1 MQQSYD
7 VLVIGAGPAGTMA
20 ALHACEL
27 GARVAVVEKRRTGGT
42 CTNTGCV
49 PTRVLAKT
57 ARTLRDIRSAGTYGI
72 QVGEPSVVWAQ
83 TRERVKQVIEE
94 VHGNKRV
101 SDNIRAAGGDLF
113 MEAATFCSPHE
124 VRLADSGQVLRADK
138 IILCV
143 GGHSRRLPI
152 PGVEH
157 ALYPE
162 DILELEELP
171 RSVAIVGSG
180 YTGVQLVTVMNAFGA
195 KVTLLEMLPNVLP
208 MADRDV
214 GEVLRENFVKQGVT
228 VETGIKGVERIEL
241 LDDGRRRLVYTAD
254 DQEKIVECDAVFLC
268 AGWPAA
274 TEGLGLDSI
283 GVEVEKGFIKVNE
296 YLQTSV
302 PHIFVAGDANG
313 QGMLVQGAHFE
324 AYVAAENAVR
334 GVTQTFK
341 HDLLPNGGFTDP
353 DHAGVGLTE
362 EQARKEHPDCLV
374 AVAHFADLD
383 RAIID
388 DRKVGFL
395 KLIADRETML
405 VIGAHAAGEHAVEVI
420 QAVATAMAA
429 EVKATTLAGIEL
441 AYPTYTAIVGMAAS
455 HLAPEAGHA
464 TVRPIARPDR
474 IGSKH
479 EDRSEL

>member
-1 MQQSYD
+1 MHESYD

-20 ALHACEL
+20 ALHAAEL
-27 GARVAVVEKRRTGGT
+27 GARVAVVEKYRTGGT

-57 ARTLRDIRSAGTYGI
+57 ARTLRDIRAAGTYGI
-72 QVGEPSVVWAQ
+72 QVNEPSLDWSQ
-83 TRERVKQVIEE
+83 TRQRVRQVIEE

-101 SDNIRAAGGDLF
+101 SDNIRAIGGDLF
-113 MEAATFCSPHE
+113 IEGAATFCSEHE
-124 VRLADSGQVLRADK
+124 VRLADSGRVIRADK

-162 DILELEELP
+162 NILDLESLP

-180 YTGVQLVTVMNAFGA
+180 YTGVQIVTIMNAFGA
-195 KVTLLEMLPNVLP
+195 EVTLLEMQPQILPT
-208 MADRDV
+208 ADRDV
-214 GEVLRENFVKQGVT
+214 GALLRENFVKQGVA
-228 VETGIKGVERIEL
+228 VVAGIGGVERIDL
-241 LDDGRRRLVYTAD
+241 LDDGRRRLIYTSEE
-254 DQEKIVECDAVFLC
+254 QQRSVECDAVFLC
-268 AGWPAA
+268 AGWPASV
-274 TEGLGLDSI
+274 EGLGLEAI
-283 GVEVEKGFIKVNE
+283 GVEVEKGYIQVNE
-296 YLQTSV
+296 YLQSSV

-334 GVTQTFK
+334 GPQQAFK
-341 HDLLPNGGFTDP
+341 HALLPNGGFTDP

-374 AVAHFADLD
+374 AVAHFCDLD

-388 DRKVGFL
+388 NRKVGFL
-395 KLIADRETML
+395 KLIADRETMQ

-429 EVKATTLAGIEL
+429 EVTATTLAGIEL

-455 HLAPEAGHA
+455 QLAPDAGHA

-474 IGSKH
+474 IGAQG
-479 EDRSEL
+479 EDRS

>member
-1 MQQSYD
+1 MDTAYD

-27 GARVAVVEKRRTGGT
+27 GARVAVVDRRRTGGT

-57 ARTLRDIRSAGTYGI
+57 ARTLRDIRGAGAYGI
-72 QVGEPSVVWAQ
+72 HVNEPSVMWSQ
-83 TRERVKQVIEE
+83 TRDRVRQVIEA
-94 VHGNKRV
+94 VHANKHV
-101 SDNIRAAGGDLF
+101 SGNIRAAGGDLF
-113 MEAATFCSPHE
+113 LEGTATFCSPHE
-124 VRLADSGQVLRADK
+124 VRLADSGRVLQADT

-162 DILELEELP
+162 NILDLEELP

-180 YTGVQLVTVMNAFGA
+180 YTGVQIVTIMNAFGA
-195 KVTLLEMLPNVLP
+195 EVTLLEMQPEILPT
-208 MADRDV
+208 ADRDV
-214 GEVLRENFVKQGVT
+214 GRVLRKSFCEQGVT
-228 VETGIKGVERIEL
+228 VATGIKGVERIDL
-241 LDDGRRRLVYTAD
+241 LDDGRRRLVYTID
-254 DQEKIVECDAVFLC
+254 DQQQSIACDAVFLC
-268 AGWPAA
+268 AGWPASLD
-274 TEGLGLDSI
+274 GLGLDTI
-283 GVEVEKGFIKVNE
+283 GVETEKEYIKVNE

-334 GVTQTFK
+334 GPTQPFK
-341 HDLLPNGGFTDP
+341 HVLLPNGGFSDP

-362 EQARKEHPDCLV
+362 AQAREQYPDCLV
-374 AVAHFADLD
+374 SVAYFADLD

-388 DRKVGFL
+388 NRTIGFL
-395 KLIADRETML
+395 KLIVDPETML

-429 EVKATTLAGIEL
+429 DVKVTTLAGIEL

-455 HLAPEAGHA
+455 QLAPEAGHA
-464 TVRPIARPDR
+464 TVRPIAKLSQV
-474 IGSKH
+474 GNNH
-479 EDRSEL
+479 G

>member
-1 MQQSYD
+1 MATAYD

-27 GARVAVVEKRRTGGT
+27 GARVAVVEKQRTGGT

-57 ARTLRDIRSAGTYGI
+57 ARTLRDIRGAHAYGI
-72 QVGEPSVVWAQ
+72 QVNEPSIEWPQ
-83 TRERVKQVIEE
+83 TRERVRQVIEE
-94 VHGNKRV
+94 VHANKRV
-101 SDNIRAAGGDLF
+101 SQNIRAAGGDLF
-113 MEAATFCSPHE
+113 MEGTATFISPHE
-124 VRLADSGQVLRADK
+124 VRLSDSGRVLSADK
-138 IILCV
+138 IILCI

-162 DILELEELP
+162 NILDLEALP
-171 RSVAIVGSG
+171 RAVAIVGSG
-180 YTGVQLVTVMNAFGA
+180 YTGVQIATIMNAFGA
-195 KVTLLEMLPNVLP
+195 QVTLLEMLPEILP
-208 MADRDV
+208 TADHDV
-214 GEVLRENFVKQGVT
+214 GRVLRESFGEQGMEVT
-228 VETGIKGVERIEL
+228 AGIKGVERIDL
-241 LDDGRRRLVYTAD
+241 LDDGRRHLVYTKD
-254 DQEKIVECDAVFLC
+254 DQQQTVDCDAVFLC
-268 AGWPAA
+268 AGWPASLD
-274 TEGLGLDSI
+274 GLGLDTI
-283 GVEVEKGFIKVNE
+283 GVETEKNYITVNE
-296 YLQTSV
+296 YLQTSL

-334 GVTQTFK
+334 GPTQTFK

-362 EQARKEHPDCLV
+362 AQAREQHPDCLV

-388 DRKVGFL
+388 NRTTGFL
-395 KLIADRETML
+395 KLIVDRETML

-455 HLAPEAGHA
+455 QLAPKAGHA
-464 TVRPIARPDR
+464 TVRPIAKLNQV
-474 IGSKH
+474 GNN
-479 EDRSEL
+479 EG

>member
-1 MQQSYD
+1 MNTPYD
-7 VLVIGAGPAGTMA
+7 VLIVGAGPAGTMA

-27 GARVAVVEKRRTGGT
+27 GARVAVVDKDRTGGT

-57 ARTLRDIRSAGTYGI
+57 ARTLRDIHDAGAYGI
-72 QVGEPSVVWAQ
+72 QVQPPTLLWAQ
-83 TRERVKQVIEE
+83 TRERVRQVIAE
-94 VHGNKRV
+94 VHANKHT

-113 MEAATFCSPHE
+113 LEGAASFCSAHE
-124 VRLADSGQVLRADK
+124 VRLASGRVLAADK

-162 DILELEELP
+162 DILSLETLP
-171 RSVAIVGSG
+171 RSAAIVGSG
-180 YTGVQLVTVMNAFGA
+180 YTGVQLATILNAFGA
-195 KVTLLEMLPNVLP
+195 DVTLLEMVPHLLPGADQAVGQVLH
-208 MADRDV
+208 
-214 GEVLRENFVKQGVT
+214 ENFQRQGMT
-228 VETGIKGVERIEL
+228 IHTGIGGVERIEL
-241 LDDGRRRLVYTAD
+241 LDDGVRRLVYTKD
-254 DQEKIVECDAVFLC
+254 DREHSIACDTILLC

-274 TEGLGLDSI
+274 IAGLGLEDI
-283 GVEVEKGFIKVNE
+283 GVETEKGYVKVNE
-296 YLQTSV
+296 YLQTTV
-302 PHIFVAGDANG
+302 PHIFTAGDANG

-334 GVTQTFK
+334 GPTMPFK
-341 HDLLPNGGFTDP
+341 HGLMPSGGFTDP

-362 EQARKEHPDCLV
+362 EQAREQYPDCLV

-388 DRKVGFL
+388 NRKVGFL
-395 KLIADRETML
+395 KLIIDREKML

-441 AYPTYTAIVGMAAS
+441 AYPTYTAIIGMAAS
-455 HLAPEAGHA
+455 QLAPETGQA

-474 IGSKH
+474 VGTRH
-479 EDRSEL
+479 EDRS

>member
-1 MQQSYD
+1 MTTRYD
-7 VLVIGAGPAGTMA
+7 VLVLGAGPAGTMA

-27 GARVAVVEKRRTGGT
+27 GARVAIVDRERTGGT

-57 ARTLRDIRSAGTYGI
+57 ARTLRDIRDAGAYGI
-72 QVGEPSVVWAQ
+72 QVSEPTLHWVQ
-83 TRERVKQVIEE
+83 TRDRVRQVIAD
-94 VHGNKRV
+94 VHANKHV
-101 SDNIRAAGGDLF
+101 SENIRSAGGELF
-113 MEAATFCSPHE
+113 LEGTATFCSSHE
-124 VRLADSGQVLRADK
+124 VRLSDSGRTLAADK
-138 IILCV
+138 IIICV
-143 GGHSRRLPI
+143 GGHSRRLPL

-162 DILELEELP
+162 DILDLETLP

-195 KVTLLEMLPNVLP
+195 EVTLLEMQPHVLP
-208 MADRDV
+208 GMDRDV
-214 GEVLRENFVKQGVT
+214 GQLLHESFLSQGVT
-228 VETGIKGVERIEL
+228 VATGIKGVERIDL
-241 LDDGRRRLVYTAD
+241 LDEGRRRLVYTKD
-254 DQEKIVECDAVFLC
+254 DRQEQVECDAVFLC

-274 TEGLGLDSI
+274 IEGLGLEEI
-283 GVEVEKGFIKVNE
+283 GVEIDKGYITVDE

-302 PHIFVAGDANG
+302 PHIFAAGDANG

-324 AYVAAENAVR
+324 AFVAAENAVR
-334 GVTQTFK
+334 GPKMSFK
-341 HDLLPNGGFTDP
+341 HKLLPSGGFTDP
-353 DHAGVGLTE
+353 DYGGVGLTE
-362 EQARKEHPDCLV
+362 EQAREQHPDCLV

-388 DRKVGFL
+388 RRTVGFL
-395 KLIADRETML
+395 KLIVDRETML

-420 QAVATAMAA
+420 QSIATAMAA
-429 EVKATTLAGIEL
+429 EVTATTLAGIEL

-455 HLAPEAGHA
+455 QLAPEAGQA

-474 IGSKH
+474 VGNG
-479 EDRSEL
+479 DT